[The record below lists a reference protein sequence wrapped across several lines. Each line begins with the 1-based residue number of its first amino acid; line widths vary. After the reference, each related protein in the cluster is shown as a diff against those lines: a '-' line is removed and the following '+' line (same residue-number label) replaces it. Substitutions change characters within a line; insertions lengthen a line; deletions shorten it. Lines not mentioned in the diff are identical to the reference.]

1 MYTLLRGVIRKILFG
16 STIRAVVG
24 SNMVRRGPATSVTT
38 RSMGGLRSYYIYT
51 WDQIRRKEPLLHGVY
66 IEDQEPQGPSV
77 EGQAPRTMEEPLTKS
92 RGPRAIS
99 RAKQNDF
106 AQQVFA
112 MHRHL
117 CNIFPFTASGTKIKA
132 LCLSQNLCIE
142 RGSCEL
148 LLPLLFCDWR
158 HSR

>member
-77 EGQAPRTMEEPLTKS
+77 KGQAPRTMEEPLTKS

-106 AQQVFA
+106 AHAAGVCDAQTFMQYFSIHSIGDKNKSAVS
-112 MHRHL
+112 L
-117 CNIFPFTASGTKIKA
+117 TKPMYRERIMRA
-132 LCLSQNLCIE
+132 LAPP
-142 RGSCEL
+142 
-148 LLPLLFCDWR
+148 PLL
-158 HSR
+158 